1 MKADDPRALD
11 LVRLRHVAGEM
22 LLHRDFRDQVRA
34 DADLL
39 DWHQRAVH
47 AASGIVAGLAAA
59 DADDGVSVDVS
70 PGVAYDCY
78 GRALLLPELRRIGP
92 SEGGGAMVL
101 LLRRTARGAAELVWL
116 PRECV
121 HPRHGV
127 AIAFRD
133 AKGLRPVLRP
143 PTTRVL
149 AQPRMGS
156 GVTPAGGTAWEPW
169 SVADRRSERVVGI
182 QVRVDTRA
190 TGFADVPCY
199 FAWLQWPGV
208 GSARVAAEDF
218 SAFGRQ
224 SVQLEAAEGFTF
236 RVAVLRA
243 ELGDTDAVLA
253 HSERMHVSWLGI
265 QAEGRS

>member
-1 MKADDPRALD
+1 VTAEDPRPLE
-11 LVRLRHVAGEM
+11 LERLRHVAGQM
-22 LLHRDFRDQVRA
+22 LRHRDFRAQVRA

-47 AASGIVAGLAAA
+47 AASGIVKGLAATVTADGSVEVAAGLA
-59 DADDGVSVDVS
+59 
-70 PGVAYDCY
+70 YDCF
-78 GRALLLPELRRIGP
+78 GRALLVPEPRTIEPPPAGTASTLVLATGGLVWMP
-92 SEGGGAMVL
+92 SE
-101 LLRRTARGAAELVWL
+101 
-116 PRECV
+116 CV
-121 HPRHGV
+121 RPRHGV
-127 AIAFRD
+127 AIAFHD
-133 AKGLRPVLRP
+133 GAGLRLALRL

-149 AQPRMGS
+149 AQPRIAA

-169 SVADRRSERVVGI
+169 LLPGIRFARVIGI

-190 TGFADVPCY
+190 AGFTDVPCY

-208 GSARVAAEDF
+208 ASAHRPAEDY

-236 RVAVLRA
+236 RVALLRDEQG
-243 ELGDTDAVLA
+243 ELDVVLA
-253 HSERMHVSWLGI
+253 HGERMHVAWLGI